1 MFATKVKAK
10 IVEDCSG
17 VTTEIPVILTDEGV
31 LASVTDYV
39 LSLYLNGVSLSTINK
54 RLQSIMLLI
63 EFIDANEGM
72 FDDPEELFSVFVRR
86 LYSGTVGEDGL
97 ARISHS
103 APTTFADQA
112 W

>member
-72 FDDPEELFSVFVRR
+72 FDDPEELRQSMAAFLQRAADER
-86 LYSGTVGEDGL
+86 DGVE
-97 ARISHS
+97 
-103 APTTFADQA
+103 TFAPA
-112 W
+112 GSLLSRSA